1 MVNFSLV
8 ALAFLPIF
16 CYHVL
21 VKQDHWVPAR
31 GCVYNVYYHLVWSTK
46 YRRKVLTGR
55 VEESLKEF
63 HNSVAEEHG
72 FYLIVQEIMPD
83 HVHLFISAHPKVAPA
98 NIVKIMKGATARKLF
113 TAFPELKKKLWK
125 GHLWNPSYYLGT
137 AGDVSKDTIKK
148 YIELQKGGES
158 YADD

>member
-1 MVNFSLV
+1 
-8 ALAFLPIF
+8 
-16 CYHVL
+16 
-21 VKQDHWVPAR
+21 
-31 GCVYNVYYHLVWSTK
+31 
-46 YRRKVLTGR
+46 VLTGR
-55 VEESLKEF
+55 VEDLLTASHK
-63 HNSVAEEHG
+63 SISEEHG
-72 FYLIVQEIMPD
+72 FNLITQEIMPD

-113 TAFPELKKKLWK
+113 VTFPELKKKLWK

-158 YADD
+158 DANDRKGSP